1 MGDWAGALL
10 GAVQGQGSLLVV
22 GGWFFEWVLFAVL
35 VPDADGAVWVVS
47 EESGCCGAVVVD
59 PFFGPVVEFDGF
71 GDGVAVG

>member
-1 MGDWAGALL
+1 M
-10 GAVQGQGSLLVV
+10 VV
-22 GGWFFEWVLFAVL
+22 GGWFFEWVLVAVL